1 MAQESAA
8 AALLRLRKL
17 QAVQKHYSEFLPF
30 LEAVMELLGFRCSEI
45 QRDIAQFIAYG
56 PHYLMVKA
64 QRGQAKTTI
73 AAAYAVWC
81 LIHDPKFRVFIV
93 SAGGGQASD
102 IAILIIRIIMNM
114 DELECMRPDTNNGD
128 RSSVE
133 HFDVHYNLKGVDKSP
148 SVKCLGITANLQGNR
163 ADLILADDVESKKNS
178 QTATMRAQLMELT
191 LDFTSICSTGR
202 IIWLGTPQSQESIY
216 ASLPG
221 RGVVVRVWPGRYP
234 TPEQMSNYGG
244 ELAPILARRLA
255 ADPSLGMG
263 GGMGGDQG
271 KPIEEEG
278 TGWLD
283 ELNLQK
289 KELDQ
294 GLSWFQLQHMLN
306 TKLADALRFPLKP
319 SALTIIDAT
328 DRGPLTITRGMDER
342 SLRDFNVHGFGFK
355 LRPPHS
361 MSVETATWSAVMAY
375 VDPAGGG
382 VNGDETGY
390 AVTAFLNGN
399 VYLLEVG
406 GIPGGYG
413 KEQMETLAK
422 RLARHTPGVVVI
434 EKNMGFGAF
443 REVFVPVLHAH
454 HKAVVEDDLVT
465 GQKEKRIIGTLEP
478 VMGRGALIV
487 TENAVNQDMLDCGRY
502 APKDRQVYSAFHQMS
517 KITPERGSLV
527 HDDRLDSI
535 EGAVRYWQARLA
547 IDQEHQ
553 LQQERTRAHA
563 EMIKDPLG
571 KTRYDAPTRRGNSM
585 FTKYRR

>member
-1 MAQESAA
+1 MAAESSSN
-8 AALLRLRKL
+8 ALLRLRKL
-17 QAVQKHYSEFLPF
+17 QAVQQHYSEFIPF
-30 LEAVMELLGFRCSEI
+30 LVNVMHLLGFSCSEI
-45 QRDIAQFIAYG
+45 QYDIAQFIAYG

-114 DELECMRPDTNNGD
+114 DELECLRPDTNNGD

-133 HFDVHYNLKGVDKSP
+133 HFDVHYTLKGVDKSP

-234 TPEQMSNYGG
+234 TPDQLENYGN
-244 ELAPILARRLA
+244 ELAPLLARRLA
-255 ADPSLGMG
+255 ADPSLGTG
-263 GGMGGDQG
+263 GGMLADQG
-271 KPIEEEG
+271 MPIEKAG

-294 GLSWFQLQHMLN
+294 GMSWFQLQHMLN

-319 SALTIIDAT
+319 SACTILDAT
-328 DRGPLTITRGMDER
+328 HRGPLTVTRGMDSR
-342 SLRDFNVHGFGFK
+342 ALRDFNVHGFGFK
-355 LRPPHS
+355 LRPPHELS
-361 MSVETATWSAVMAY
+361 IESALWSGVMAY

-382 VNGDETGY
+382 VNGDETAY

-406 GIPGGYG
+406 GLPGGYS
-413 KEQMETLAK
+413 KETTTELAK
-422 RLARHTPGVVVI
+422 RLAKHEPHTVVI

-443 REVFVPVLHAH
+443 REVFVPVLHQF
-454 HKAVVEDDLVT
+454 HKCSVEDDLVT
-465 GQKEKRIIGTLEP
+465 GQKERRIIATMEP
-478 VMGRGALIV
+478 VMGRGAFIV
-487 TENAVNQDMLDCGRY
+487 TENAVHQDNLDCGRY
-502 APKDRQVYSAFHQMS
+502 APKDRQVYSLFHQMA

-527 HDDRLDSI
+527 HDDRLDAV
-535 EGAVRYWQARLA
+535 EGATRYWQARLA

-553 LQQERTRAHA
+553 LRQERQRAHE
-563 EMIKDPLG
+563 EMVRDPLG
-571 KTRYDAPTRRGNSM
+571 KTRYDPPAKTGRSLFN
-585 FTKYRR
+585 KYRR